1 MTAWVFMWEISLP
14 MPFCF
19 CNRFSASRA
28 TILTWGFVHPVQRG
42 RALTN
47 GGCQG
52 TLRSMVA
59 TREEWSPQLRRGV
72 LEFCVLALVRGGE
85 RYGFELV
92 RALSDVDGLVTTEG
106 TLYPLLGRLRREGLV
121 ETEWKESPSGP
132 PRRYYSLTA
141 GGRARLAA
149 FVEEW
154 TRFRDGVDAL
164 LGTGGSP

>member
-1 MTAWVFMWEISLP
+1 
-14 MPFCF
+14 
-19 CNRFSASRA
+19 
-28 TILTWGFVHPVQRG
+28 
-42 RALTN
+42 
-47 GGCQG
+47 
-52 TLRSMVA
+52 MVA

-121 ETEWKESPSGP
+121 DTEWKESPSGP

-141 GGRARLAA
+141 GGRARLAS

-164 LGTGGSP
+164 LGTGGRP